1 MSHRDPPRHRGLS
14 SRLDARFAAALC
26 LGAAVILAVAG
37 SFNIA
42 LQREHMTRLIGMTA
56 TGTADTILRST
67 REAMLDDSPED
78 VNRILA
84 TIGAQE
90 GYERIRIFDKQGRI
104 QKSTLAEDVG
114 QLVDKQ
120 AEQCFVCHS
129 ADRPL
134 ERLEGVDRVRIFERG
149 EGRSILGV
157 IAPIRNEPDCS
168 SAACHAHPASQQ
180 VLGVLDV
187 QLSLG
192 PVEDLLVASEHQLG
206 LGLLVTVLAVLLLT
220 GYLTWRMVLLPVR
233 RLTRATR
240 RVAAGDLTT
249 RAPVQSSDEIGDMT
263 AAWNTMV
270 SELSRTRDELERWSH
285 TLEER
290 VEEKTE
296 ELKAAHQRM
305 LVVEKMASLGKLAAV
320 VAHEINNPLAGI
332 ATYARLLKR
341 RLAPEGEGS
350 GETAKVLDLVE
361 REAARCGDI
370 VRNLL
375 LFSRVPGARFT
386 DEQLPPLFERCV
398 LLVRHQAELQ
408 EVEIACEFER
418 DLPAITCDASQVQ
431 QLVLALC
438 MNAIEA
444 MPSGGRLVLRART
457 RGEGVEL
464 EVEDSGCGIEPKDLE
479 HIFEPFFTT
488 KEQGKGVG
496 LGLAVVYG
504 IVERHHGRIDV
515 RSKPGVG
522 TTFTVRLPR
531 RQPSEPAAP
540 AEALEGVV
548 P

>member
-1 MSHRDPPRHRGLS
+1 MTTPERQPRRTLWD
-14 SRLDARFAAALC
+14 RLDVRFAFGLC

-37 SFNIA
+37 AFNIA

-56 TGTADTILRST
+56 AGTADTILHST
-67 REAMLDDSPED
+67 REAMLDYSPED
-78 VNRILA
+78 VHRILG
-84 TIGAQE
+84 TIGAQD

-104 QKSTLAEDVG
+104 QTSTHPEDVG
-114 QLVDKQ
+114 RLVDKQ

-134 ERLEGVDRVRIFERG
+134 ERLSGVDRVRIFERG
-149 EGRSILGV
+149 DGRSVLGV

-168 SAACHAHPASQQ
+168 SAACHAHPSSQQ

-192 PVEDLLVASEHQLG
+192 PVEELLVASEQQLG

-233 RLTRATR
+233 RLTGATQ
-240 RVAAGDLTT
+240 RVAAGDLST
-249 RAPVQSSDEIGDMT
+249 RAPVSSSDEIGDMT
-263 AAWNTMV
+263 RSWNTMV
-270 SELSRTRDELERWSH
+270 GELARTRDELERWSH

-296 ELKAAHQRM
+296 ELKAAHQHM

-332 ATYARLLKR
+332 ATYARLLHR
-341 RLAPEGEGS
+341 RLKPGDENE

-361 REAARCGDI
+361 REANRCGDI

-386 DEQLPPLFERCV
+386 EESIAPLFERCV

-408 EVEIACEFER
+408 EVEIRCEIDA

-444 MPSGGRLVLRART
+444 MPSGGVLTLRARLM
-457 RGEGVEL
+457 GEGEIEL
-464 EVEDSGCGIEPKDLE
+464 QVQDSGCGIEPDDLK
-479 HIFEPFFTT
+479 HVFEPFYTT

-515 RSKPGVG
+515 RSTPGSG
-522 TTFTVRLPR
+522 TTFIVRLPR
-531 RQPSEPAAP
+531 RQPTGPAATP
-540 AEALEGVV
+540 EALEGVA
-548 P
+548 